1 MKKIISVIFL
11 SIIILFTGFSSNVQ
25 AVSLDTVTLNTNK
38 EIVNPGQEVTLNI
51 NFGKDL
57 GSYTFD
63 IAYDNNLL
71 EYVSVEGGT
80 PSDNGT
86 RVRVAFYDSTGGTN
100 PRSNMKITFR
110 AKTGITTSNPT
121 ELSVTAE
128 GLANNDASEQYDDI
142 TTPIVKNITVEP
154 VYQDYQIN
162 LSYTGD
168 VVQNEEKDMTL
179 AISSSMGRYY
189 EHARIIAEA
198 VTPDGGQVTLKGT
211 DEKGLEHDIIQS
223 GWGDAQGEKIGGAN
237 VSKVLNLKGNFTKAG
252 KYTVTIKLIDR
263 DSSDMKIATRS
274 FDINVVETSGT
285 NTGDNTNQEGNTI
298 GNEISGNQNTVQNE
312 TNNNQVQNT
321 AEENLPETLPKTGRN
336 IFVPIIILI
345 VGIGIT
351 TYIVKKK

>member
-1 MKKIISVIFL
+1 MKKIISVVIL
-11 SIIILFTGFSSNVQ
+11 SLIIVTLGFAGNVN
-25 AVSLDTVTLNTNK
+25 AASLDTITLDTNK

-71 EYVSVEGGT
+71 EYVNVEGGT

-100 PRSNMKITFR
+100 PRNNMKITFR

-154 VYQDYQIN
+154 VYEDYKIN
-162 LSYTGD
+162 LSYEGKII
-168 VVQNEEKDMTL
+168 QNEEKDMKL
-179 AISSSMGRYY
+179 EISSNMGRYY

-198 VTPDGGQVTLKGT
+198 VTPEGGQVTLKGI
-211 DEKGLEHDIIQS
+211 DEQSLEHDIIQS
-223 GWGDAQGEKIGGAN
+223 GWGDPQGEKIGGAN
-237 VSKVLNLKGNFTKAG
+237 VSKNLNLKGNFTKSG
-252 KYTVTIKLIDR
+252 KYTITINLIDR
-263 DSSDMKIATRS
+263 DLSDSIIASKT
-274 FDINVVETSGT
+274 FDINVLETEGQIE
-285 NTGDNTNQEGNTI
+285 DNENQEGSNVNE
-298 GNEISGNQNTVQNE
+298 GKNEIKNE
-312 TNNNQVQNT
+312 EKIEENNNK
-321 AEENLPETLPKTGRN
+321 ENLPKTLPKTGRN
-336 IFVPIIILI
+336 IFIPAVILI
-345 VGIGIT
+345 IGIAII

>member
-1 MKKIISVIFL
+1 MKKIISVVIL
-11 SIIILFTGFSSNVQ
+11 SLIIVTLGFAGNVN
-25 AVSLDTVTLNTNK
+25 AASLDTITLDTNK

-71 EYVSVEGGT
+71 EYVNVEGGT

-86 RVRVAFYDSTGGTN
+86 RVRVAFYDSSGGTN
-100 PRSNMKITFR
+100 PRNNMKITFR

-154 VYQDYQIN
+154 VYEDYKIN
-162 LSYTGD
+162 LSHEGKII
-168 VVQNEEKDMTL
+168 QNEEKDMKL
-179 AISSSMGRYY
+179 GISSNMGRYY

-198 VTPDGGQVTLKGT
+198 VTPEGGQVTLKGI
-211 DEKGLEHDIIQS
+211 DEQSLEHDIIQS
-223 GWGDAQGEKIGGAN
+223 GWGEPQGEKIGGAN
-237 VSKVLNLKGNFTKAG
+237 VSKILNLKANFTKAG
-252 KYTVTIKLIDR
+252 NYTITINLIDR
-263 DSSDMKIATRS
+263 DLSDSIIASKT
-274 FDINVVETSGT
+274 FDINVLETEGQIE
-285 NTGDNTNQEGNTI
+285 DNENQEGNNVNEEK
-298 GNEISGNQNTVQNE
+298 NEIKNE
-312 TNNNQVQNT
+312 EKIEENNN
-321 AEENLPETLPKTGRN
+321 EENLPKTLPKTGRN
-336 IFVPIIILI
+336 IFIPAVILI
-345 VGIGIT
+345 IGIAII

>member
-1 MKKIISVIFL
+1 MKKIISVVIL
-11 SIIILFTGFSSNVQ
+11 SLIIVTLGFAGNVN
-25 AVSLDTVTLNTNK
+25 AASLDTITLDTNK

-71 EYVSVEGGT
+71 EYVNVEGGT

-86 RVRVAFYDSTGGTN
+86 RVRVAFYDSSGGTN
-100 PRSNMKITFR
+100 PRNNMKITFR

-154 VYQDYQIN
+154 VYEDYKIN
-162 LSYTGD
+162 LSHEGKII
-168 VVQNEEKDMTL
+168 QNEEKDMKL
-179 AISSSMGRYY
+179 EISSNMGRYY

-198 VTPDGGQVTLKGT
+198 VTPEGGQVTLKGI
-211 DEKGLEHDIIQS
+211 DEQSLEHDIIQS
-223 GWGDAQGEKIGGAN
+223 GWGDPQGEKIGGAN
-237 VSKVLNLKGNFTKAG
+237 VSKILNLKANFTKAG
-252 KYTVTIKLIDR
+252 NYTITINLIDR
-263 DSSDMKIATRS
+263 DLSDSIIASKT
-274 FDINVVETSGT
+274 FDINVLETEGQIE
-285 NTGDNTNQEGNTI
+285 DNENQEGNNVNEEK
-298 GNEISGNQNTVQNE
+298 NEIKNE
-312 TNNNQVQNT
+312 EKIEENNN
-321 AEENLPETLPKTGRN
+321 EENLPKTLPKTGRN
-336 IFVPIIILI
+336 IFIPAVILI
-345 VGIGIT
+345 IGIAII

>member
-1 MKKIISVIFL
+1 MKKIISVVIL
-11 SIIILFTGFSSNVQ
+11 SLIIVTLGFAGNVN
-25 AVSLDTVTLNTNK
+25 AASLDTITLDTNK

-71 EYVSVEGGT
+71 EYVNVEGGT

-86 RVRVAFYDSTGGTN
+86 RVRVAFYDSSGGTN
-100 PRSNMKITFR
+100 PRNNMKITFR

-154 VYQDYQIN
+154 VYEDYKIN
-162 LSYTGD
+162 LSHEGKII
-168 VVQNEEKDMTL
+168 QNEEKDMKL
-179 AISSSMGRYY
+179 EISSNMGRYY

-198 VTPDGGQVTLKGT
+198 VTPEGGQVTLKGI
-211 DEKGLEHDIIQS
+211 DEQSLEHDIIQS
-223 GWGDAQGEKIGGAN
+223 GWGEPQGEKIGGAN
-237 VSKVLNLKGNFTKAG
+237 VSKILNLKANFTKAG
-252 KYTVTIKLIDR
+252 NYTITINLIDR
-263 DSSDMKIATRS
+263 DLSDSIIASKT
-274 FDINVVETSGT
+274 FDINVLETEGQIE
-285 NTGDNTNQEGNTI
+285 DNKNQEGNNVNEEK
-298 GNEISGNQNTVQNE
+298 NEIKNE
-312 TNNNQVQNT
+312 EKIEENNN
-321 AEENLPETLPKTGRN
+321 EENLPKTLPKTGRN
-336 IFVPIIILI
+336 IFIPAVILI
-345 VGIGIT
+345 IGIAII

>member
-1 MKKIISVIFL
+1 MKKIISIVIL
-11 SIIILFTGFSSNVQ
+11 SLIIVILGFAGNVN
-25 AVSLDTVTLNTNK
+25 AASLDTITLDTNK

-86 RVRVAFYDSTGGTN
+86 RVRVVFYDSTGGTN
-100 PRSNMKITFR
+100 PRNNMKITFR

-154 VYQDYQIN
+154 VYEDYKID
-162 LSYTGD
+162 LSYEGKII
-168 VVQNEEKDMTL
+168 QNEEKDMKL
-179 AISSSMGRYY
+179 EISSNMGRYY
-189 EHARIIAEA
+189 EHARIVAKV
-198 VTPDGGQVTLKGT
+198 VTPEGGQVTLKGI
-211 DEKGLEHDIIQS
+211 DEQSLEHDIIQS

-237 VSKVLNLKGNFTKAG
+237 VSKILNLKGNFTKAG
-252 KYTVTIKLIDR
+252 KYTITIKLIDR
-263 DSSDMKIATRS
+263 DSSDMEIAAKS
-274 FDINVVETSGT
+274 FDINVLETSGT
-285 NTGDNTNQEGNTI
+285 NTDDNTNQEENTI
-298 GNEISGNQNTVQNE
+298 GNENQNTVQNE
-312 TNNNQVQNT
+312 INNNQVENKE
-321 AEENLPETLPKTGRN
+321 EENLPKTLPKTGRN
-336 IFVPIIILI
+336 IFIPVVILI
-345 VGIGIT
+345 IGIAII

>member
-1 MKKIISVIFL
+1 MKKIISVVIL
-11 SIIILFTGFSSNVQ
+11 SLIIVTLGFAGNVN
-25 AVSLDTVTLNTNK
+25 AASLDTITLDTNK

-71 EYVSVEGGT
+71 EYVNVEGGT

-86 RVRVAFYDSTGGTN
+86 RVRVAFYDSSGGTN
-100 PRSNMKITFR
+100 PRNNMKITFR

-154 VYQDYQIN
+154 VYEDYKIN
-162 LSYTGD
+162 LSYEGKII
-168 VVQNEEKDMTL
+168 QNEEKDMKL
-179 AISSSMGRYY
+179 EISSNMGRYY

-198 VTPDGGQVTLKGT
+198 VTPEGGQVTLKGI
-211 DEKGLEHDIIQS
+211 DEQSLEHDIIQS
-223 GWGDAQGEKIGGAN
+223 GWGDPQGEKIGGAN
-237 VSKVLNLKGNFTKAG
+237 VSKILNLKANFTKAG
-252 KYTVTIKLIDR
+252 NYTITINLIDR
-263 DSSDMKIATRS
+263 DLSDSIIASKT
-274 FDINVVETSGT
+274 FDINVLETEGQIE
-285 NTGDNTNQEGNTI
+285 DNENQEGNNVNEEK
-298 GNEISGNQNTVQNE
+298 NEIKNE
-312 TNNNQVQNT
+312 EKIEENNN
-321 AEENLPETLPKTGRN
+321 EENLPKTLPKTGRN
-336 IFVPIIILI
+336 IFIPAVILI
-345 VGIGIT
+345 IGIAII

>member
-1 MKKIISVIFL
+1 MKKIISVVIL
-11 SIIILFTGFSSNVQ
+11 SLIIVTLGFAGNVN
-25 AVSLDTVTLNTNK
+25 AASLDTITLDTNK

-71 EYVSVEGGT
+71 EYVNVEGGT

-86 RVRVAFYDSTGGTN
+86 RVRVAFYDSSGGTN
-100 PRSNMKITFR
+100 PRNNMKITFR

-154 VYQDYQIN
+154 VYEDYKIN
-162 LSYTGD
+162 LSHEGKII
-168 VVQNEEKDMTL
+168 QNEEKDMKL
-179 AISSSMGRYY
+179 EISSNMGRYY

-198 VTPDGGQVTLKGT
+198 VTPEGGQVTLKGI
-211 DEKGLEHDIIQS
+211 DEQSLEHDIIQS
-223 GWGDAQGEKIGGAN
+223 GWGDPQGEKIGGAN
-237 VSKVLNLKGNFTKAG
+237 VSKILNLKANFIKAG
-252 KYTVTIKLIDR
+252 NYTITINLIDR
-263 DSSDMKIATRS
+263 DLSDSIIASKT
-274 FDINVVETSGT
+274 FDINVLETEGQIE
-285 NTGDNTNQEGNTI
+285 DNENQEGNNVNEEK
-298 GNEISGNQNTVQNE
+298 NEIKNE
-312 TNNNQVQNT
+312 EKIEENNN
-321 AEENLPETLPKTGRN
+321 EENLPKTLPKTGRN
-336 IFVPIIILI
+336 IFIPAVILI
-345 VGIGIT
+345 IGIAII

>member
-1 MKKIISVIFL
+1 MKKIISIVIL
-11 SIIILFTGFSSNVQ
+11 SLIIVILGFAGNVN
-25 AVSLDTVTLNTNK
+25 AASLDTITLDTNK

-71 EYVSVEGGT
+71 EYVNVEGGT

-100 PRSNMKITFR
+100 PRNNMKITFR

-154 VYQDYQIN
+154 VYEDYKID
-162 LSYTGD
+162 LSYEGKII
-168 VVQNEEKDMTL
+168 QNEEKDMKL
-179 AISSSMGRYY
+179 EISSNMGRYY
-189 EHARIIAEA
+189 EHARIVAQA
-198 VTPDGGQVTLKGT
+198 VTPEGGQVTLKGI
-211 DEKGLEHDIIQS
+211 DEQSLEHDIIQS
-223 GWGDAQGEKIGGAN
+223 GWGDAQGEEIGGAN
-237 VSKVLNLKGNFTKAG
+237 VSKILNLKGNFTKAG
-252 KYTVTIKLIDR
+252 KYTITIKLIDR
-263 DSSDMKIATRS
+263 DSSDMEIAAKS

-285 NTGDNTNQEGNTI
+285 STDDDTNQEENTI
-298 GNEISGNQNTVQNE
+298 GNESQNTVQNE
-312 TNNNQVQNT
+312 INNNQVENEE
-321 AEENLPETLPKTGRN
+321 EENLPKTLPKTGRN
-336 IFVPIIILI
+336 IFIPVIILI
-345 VGIGIT
+345 IGIAII

>member
-1 MKKIISVIFL
+1 
-11 SIIILFTGFSSNVQ
+11 
-25 AVSLDTVTLNTNK
+25 
-38 EIVNPGQEVTLNI
+38 
-51 NFGKDL
+51 
-57 GSYTFD
+57 
-63 IAYDNNLL
+63 
-71 EYVSVEGGT
+71 
-80 PSDNGT
+80 
-86 RVRVAFYDSTGGTN
+86 
-100 PRSNMKITFR
+100 MKITFR

-128 GLANNDASEQYDDI
+128 GLANNDASQEYDDI

-179 AISSSMGRYY
+179 EISSNMGRYY

-263 DSSDMKIATRS
+263 DSSDSEIAIKS

-298 GNEISGNQNTVQNE
+298 GNEISGNQNIVQNE